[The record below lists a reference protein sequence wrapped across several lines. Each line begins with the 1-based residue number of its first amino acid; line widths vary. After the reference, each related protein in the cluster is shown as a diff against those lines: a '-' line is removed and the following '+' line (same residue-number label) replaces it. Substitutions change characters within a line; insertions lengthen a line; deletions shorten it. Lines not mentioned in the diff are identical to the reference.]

1 MIGSLLKRYMRHWRD
16 ETGSAAVEFVIVFP
30 VMATMIVM
38 TLELGFITLRQTM
51 LERGLDMA
59 VREVRLGTGQTIEYE
74 DVKDLICENS
84 MIFVDC
90 ENQMYLEMINSDPRA
105 FAALHPIA
113 VCSDQPIDEQI
124 RPVKSFTPGQANEVV
139 MMRACLNY
147 TPLFPEA
154 LLGGLLT
161 KDSSGDAAILAV
173 TAFVQE
179 PE

>member
-1 MIGSLLKRYMRHWRD
+1 MIGSLLKRYIRHWRD
-16 ETGSAAVEFVIVFP
+16 ETGSAAVEFVLVFP

-59 VREVRLGTGQTIEYE
+59 VREVRLGTGTTIEHD
-74 DVKDLICENS
+74 DVKDLVCENS

-90 ENQMYLEMINSDPRA
+90 ENKLYLEMVNSDPRS
-105 FAALHPIA
+105 FVPLHPIA
-113 VCSDQPIDEQI
+113 LCTDQTVDSAI
-124 RPVKSFTPGQANEVV
+124 RPVRSFTPGQANDVV

-147 TPLFPEA
+147 APLFPEA
-154 LLGGLLT
+154 LLAGLLAQ
-161 KDSSGDAAILAV
+161 DSDGDAAIIAV